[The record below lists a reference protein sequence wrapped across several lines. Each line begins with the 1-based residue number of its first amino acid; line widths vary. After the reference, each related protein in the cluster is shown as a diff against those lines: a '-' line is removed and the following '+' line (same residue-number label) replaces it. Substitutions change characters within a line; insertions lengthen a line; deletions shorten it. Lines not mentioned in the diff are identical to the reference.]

1 MSHKCTGN
9 RRRKQLSS
17 QRSSCPSCSS
27 RKGLPEKITAAR
39 IKRVLEHW
47 TVKGICMDNA
57 GGYSHIYWGFVKGR
71 SGKDH
76 PMRVVVSPD
85 DQTLLTSYYDG
96 GAAGALR
103 KLAAG
108 NTDWF
113 EQRCLE
119 WEVRK

>member
-1 MSHKCTGN
+1 
-9 RRRKQLSS
+9 
-17 QRSSCPSCSS
+17 
-27 RKGLPEKITAAR
+27 
-39 IKRVLEHW
+39 
-47 TVKGICMDNA
+47 MDNA

-71 SGKDH
+71 SGKAH

-85 DQTLLTSYYDG
+85 DRMLLTSYYDG
-96 GAAGALR
+96 GAASALR